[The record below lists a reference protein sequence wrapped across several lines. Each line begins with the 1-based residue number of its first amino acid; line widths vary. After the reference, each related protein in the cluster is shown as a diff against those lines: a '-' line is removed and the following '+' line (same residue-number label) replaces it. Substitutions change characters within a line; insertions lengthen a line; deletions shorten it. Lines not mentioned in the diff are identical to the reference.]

1 MRFTP
6 RPGGAPRSGRGCL
19 RCELPVRHA
28 DGAPAPAHGVTGPW
42 RAPRGLRKWLLVRQR
57 SPRGGGRGR
66 GSDRSSNRSAE
77 PHLLLQAALQRTR
90 TETLQPRN
98 VRKGGSMGAKGRLT
112 VTDSGGIPGTLR
124 AEQKMA
130 RDAETGRLGGERLGI
145 AERRLR
151 TADQQHRE
159 SKDQRRM
166 HFAHGAVSFHY
177 VRAESRLLSY
187 PSSHG
192 S

>member
-6 RPGGAPRSGRGCL
+6 RPGGAPLSGRGCL

-42 RAPRGLRKWLLVRQR
+42 RAQRGLREWLLARQR

-145 AERRLR
+145 AKRRLR
-151 TADQQHRE
+151 TAGQQYRE
-159 SKDQRRM
+159 SKDQRQM
-166 HFAHGAVSFHY
+166 YFAHGAVSFHY
-177 VRAESRLLSY
+177 VRAESGLLSY